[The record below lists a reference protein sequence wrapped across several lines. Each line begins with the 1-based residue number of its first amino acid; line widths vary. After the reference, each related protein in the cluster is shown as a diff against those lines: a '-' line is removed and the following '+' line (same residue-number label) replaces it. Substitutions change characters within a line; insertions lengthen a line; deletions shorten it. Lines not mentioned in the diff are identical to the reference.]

1 LLKEDTLMNAFD
13 LSPLFRTAIGF
24 DRLANALE
32 SANRADAGGY
42 PPYNIELTGEDQY
55 RITMAVAGFTSEE
68 IEIETQD
75 NLLKVQGR
83 KNADVA
89 DRKYLHRGIANRN
102 FERTYQLADYVR
114 VDGAELKDGLLN
126 IDLVREVPEA
136 MKPRRIEIRRQDEKL
151 IEGKAD
157 AA

>member
-1 LLKEDTLMNAFD
+1 MTAYD
-13 LSPLFRTAIGF
+13 LSPLFRTTIGF

-42 PPYNIELTGEDQY
+42 PPYNIEATGEDQY
-55 RITMAVAGFTSEE
+55 QITLAVAGFSADE
-68 IEIETQD
+68 IDIETQD
-75 NLLKVQGR
+75 NLLKVVGR

-114 VDGAELKDGLLN
+114 VDGADMKDGLLH

-136 MKPRRIEIRRQDEKL
+136 MKPRRIEIRGESDKL
-151 IEGKAD
+151 IESKVA
-157 AA
+157 

>member
-1 LLKEDTLMNAFD
+1 MTAFD

-42 PPYNIELTGEDQY
+42 PPYNIELTGDDQY
-55 RITMAVAGFTSEE
+55 RITMAVAGFTADEID
-68 IEIETQD
+68 IEIKD

-83 KNADVA
+83 KNTDVA

-114 VDGAELKDGLLN
+114 VGGAELKDGLLHV
-126 IDLVREVPEA
+126 DLVREVPEV
-136 MKPRRIEIRRQDEKL
+136 MKPRRIEIRGQDDHL
-151 IEGKAD
+151 IEGKTD

>member
-1 LLKEDTLMNAFD
+1 MNAFD

-24 DRLANALE
+24 DRLASALE

-55 RITMAVAGFTSEE
+55 RITMAVAGFTADE
-68 IEIETQD
+68 IEIETKD

-83 KNADVA
+83 KDADVA
-89 DRKYLHRGIANRN
+89 DRTYLHRGIANRN

-114 VDGAELKDGLLN
+114 VDGADLKDGLLH

-136 MKPRRIEIRRQDEKL
+136 MKPRRIEIRGQDEKL
-151 IEGKAD
+151 IEGNAD